1 MKELSPNDEATLNNW
16 VEEIL
21 IFLNPD
27 LIDLLI
33 QKLQEK
39 NGQTNVLSRE
49 N

>member
-1 MKELSPNDEATLNNW
+1 MRELSFNDEKTLNNW
-16 VEEIL
+16 VEEIMT
-21 IFLNPD
+21 FLNPD

-33 QKLQEK
+33 QKLQEV

>member
-1 MKELSPNDEATLNNW
+1 MKELSLNDEATLNNW